1 MIQAEIR
8 GHYGNYRV
16 WPSRDEDEF
25 LEPFC
30 SCPADMHFCKHAA
43 AIGVTW
49 IHEPDTFFNSESL
62 PEMLAEKSKP
72 EVGEIILRMVQL
84 YPGCLTVLGVEGFED
99 EDEYDE
105 DEAWH

>member
-8 GHYGNYRV
+8 GNYGNYRV
-16 WPSRDEDEF
+16 GLSRDEDGF

-30 SCPADMHFCKHAA
+30 TCPADMYFCKHAA

-49 IHEPDTFFNSESL
+49 IHEPATFFNIESL
-62 PEMLAEKSKP
+62 PEMLAEKSKS
-72 EVGEIILRMVQL
+72 EVTEIILRMVQL

-99 EDEYDE
+99 EDEYE
-105 DEAWH
+105 ESH